1 MISKTKHQSGTIRYI
16 TNAALA
22 AAVIVMIVGARIS
35 FGEQGQI
42 APKPKPAC
50 PDQAATSTATSQ
62 TTGATT
68 TCTDGTACGFSVT
81 VTHTSWSCADSEGTE
96 CLTDSAAPQ
105 VQVFKWDCKDVEYTN
120 PPVSTCTQSGPTN
133 VTTMVGK
140 KTKSCN

>member
-1 MISKTKHQSGTIRYI
+1 MTSKHMPSAFKYVS
-16 TNAALA
+16 NAAFITLA
-22 AAVIVMIVGARIS
+22 SIVMIAGARIS
-35 FGEQGQI
+35 FGEQGQV

-62 TTGATT
+62 TTGSTT
-68 TCTDGTACGFSVT
+68 TCTDGSACGFTVT
-81 VTHTSWSCADSEGTE
+81 VTHTSWSCAASEGTE

-105 VQVFKWDCKDVEYTN
+105 VQVYKWDCKDDGHSN
-120 PPVSTCTQSGPTN
+120 PPQTTCTQSGPTN